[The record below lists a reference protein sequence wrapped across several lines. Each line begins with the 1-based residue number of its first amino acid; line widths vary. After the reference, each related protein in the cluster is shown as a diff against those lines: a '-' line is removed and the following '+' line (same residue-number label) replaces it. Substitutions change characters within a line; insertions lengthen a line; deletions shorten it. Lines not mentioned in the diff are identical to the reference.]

1 MLNWWGTG
9 GKHQKRQVKILVFF
23 MALFMDHFLLNQMT
37 QLLFMVEIWLY
48 YGSLWIKYVHK
59 MTKKEY

>member
-9 GKHQKRQVKILVFF
+9 GKHQKRQVKTLVFF

-37 QLLFMVEIWLY
+37 QLIIMAYLWLY
-48 YGSLWIKYVHK
+48 YGSLWIKSDHK
-59 MTKKEY
+59 LSKNSI